1 MRWNFCA
8 ALLLGG
14 SLLHGA
20 NRDIQNIVITEAMQI
35 PRATLQPGSYSLS
48 IEDRLKD
55 RAVVRVSSLNNKQ
68 HFLMLAV
75 NSRKLA
81 SDNSKGIILFNAADE
96 KLQILR
102 GWVCPSCAQGLEF
115 VYPKLDALKITAET
129 GQAVLAVDPSFD
141 KLPDSLSSDDM
152 KVATLWLLAPER
164 ITPDRR
170 GSGLKVA
177 KYEASP
183 VIRVDTKTV
192 ASVHAKHLPATHLPK
207 TAGNTFSLAAWGA
220 ALLLAACAI
229 RLTRANA

>member
-8 ALLLGG
+8 ALFLGA

-20 NRDIQNIVITEAMQI
+20 GRDAQNIVITEAMQI
-35 PRATLQPGSYSLS
+35 PQATLQPGSYSLS
-48 IEDRLKD
+48 IEERLKD
-55 RAVVRVSSLNNKQ
+55 RAVVRVSSLNSKQ
-68 HFLMLAV
+68 QFLVLAV

-81 SDNSKGIILFNAADE
+81 SDKSKGIILFNAADD

-129 GQAVLAVDPSFD
+129 GQAVLAVDPAFD

-152 KVATLWLLAPER
+152 KVVTLWLMSPER

-170 GSGLKVA
+170 GSGLKVT

-183 VIRVDTKTV
+183 VTRAGIKTV
-192 ASVHAKHLPATHLPK
+192 ASNHGKHLPK
-207 TAGNTFSLAAWGA
+207 TAGNTFSLAFWGA
-220 ALLLAACAI
+220 ALLLAGFVLRFA
-229 RLTRANA
+229 RFTRAHA

>member
-1 MRWNFCA
+1 
-8 ALLLGG
+8 
-14 SLLHGA
+14 
-20 NRDIQNIVITEAMQI
+20 
-35 PRATLQPGSYSLS
+35 
-48 IEDRLKD
+48 
-55 RAVVRVSSLNNKQ
+55 
-68 HFLMLAV
+68 MLAV

-81 SDNSKGIILFNAADE
+81 SDNSKGIILFTAADE
-96 KLQILR
+96 KLQTLR

-152 KVATLWLLAPER
+152 KVVTLWLLAPER
-164 ITPDRR
+164 NTPDRR

-192 ASVHAKHLPATHLPK
+192 ASVRAKHLPRSICQRPLATRSHWLPGERPYCSPPMPF
-207 TAGNTFSLAAWGA
+207 A
-220 ALLLAACAI
+220 
-229 RLTRANA
+229 

>member
-14 SLLHGA
+14 SLLHAAG
-20 NRDIQNIVITEAMQI
+20 RDTQNIVITEAMQI
-35 PRATLQPGSYSLS
+35 PQTTLQPGSYSLS

-55 RAVVRVSSLNNKQ
+55 RAVVRISSLNNKQ
-68 HFLMLAV
+68 HFLVLAV

-81 SDNSKGIILFNAADE
+81 SDNSKGIILFNAADN

-129 GQAVLAVDPSFD
+129 GQAVLAVDPAFD
-141 KLPDSLSSDDM
+141 KLPDALSSDDM
-152 KVATLWLLAPER
+152 KVVTLWLLAPER

-177 KYEASP
+177 RYEAGSP
-183 VIRVDTKTV
+183 VKRPDTKIV
-192 ASVHAKHLPATHLPK
+192 ASVRPQHLPK

-220 ALLLAACAI
+220 GLLLAAYAL
-229 RLTRANA
+229 RLTRTNA

>member
-1 MRWNFCA
+1 
-8 ALLLGG
+8 
-14 SLLHGA
+14 LLHAAG
-20 NRDIQNIVITEAMQI
+20 RDVQNIVITEAMQI
-35 PRATLQPGSYSLS
+35 PQATLQPGSYSLS

-55 RAVVRVSSLNNKQ
+55 RAVVRVSSLNSKQ
-68 HFLMLAV
+68 HFLVLAV

-102 GWVCPSCAQGLEF
+102 GWMCPSCPQGLEF

-141 KLPDSLSSDDM
+141 KLPDALSSDNM
-152 KVATLWLLAPER
+152 KVVTLWLLTPER

-170 GSGLKVA
+170 GSGLKVS
-177 KYEASP
+177 KYESSP
-183 VIRVDTKTV
+183 VTRADTKTV
-192 ASVHAKHLPATHLPK
+192 ASGRAKHLPK

-220 ALLLAACAI
+220 GLLLAGCAL
-229 RLTRANA
+229 RLTRADA

>member
-20 NRDIQNIVITEAMQI
+20 GRDVQNIVITEAMQI
-35 PRATLQPGSYSLS
+35 PQATLQPGSYSLS

-55 RAVVRVSSLNNKQ
+55 RAVVRVASLNSKQ
-68 HFLMLAV
+68 HFLVLAV

-129 GQAVLAVDPSFD
+129 GQAVLAVDPAFD
-141 KLPDSLSSDDM
+141 KLPDALSSDDM
-152 KVATLWLLAPER
+152 KVVTLWLLAPER

-177 KYEASP
+177 RYEASP
-183 VIRVDTKTV
+183 VKRPDTKADTKIV
-192 ASVHAKHLPATHLPK
+192 ASVRPQHLPK
-207 TAGNTFSLAAWGA
+207 TAGNTFTLAAWGA
-220 ALLLAACAI
+220 GLLLAAFAL
-229 RLTRANA
+229 RLNRTNA